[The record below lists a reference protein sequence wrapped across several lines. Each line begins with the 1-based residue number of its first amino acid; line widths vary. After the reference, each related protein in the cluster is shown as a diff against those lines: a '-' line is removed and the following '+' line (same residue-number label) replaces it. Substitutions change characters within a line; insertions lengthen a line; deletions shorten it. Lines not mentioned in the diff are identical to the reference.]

1 LAVCSHDVT
10 AYPGIMRGR
19 TGRVRDAYPVEYERG
34 AHVTQSKPVALWAV
48 PRSISTAFERVF
60 VERDDFEV
68 LHEPFSASYY
78 YGEDRPSDRFADAE
92 PKADYSYERVLE
104 DVFRP
109 REQRVF
115 LKDMAYH
122 AKKVLSPEFA
132 SRFVNTFIV
141 RDPKYVLVSLYKM
154 WPDFTL
160 EETGYEDLY
169 RLFRY
174 ATDAGEDVAV
184 VDAMT
189 FSENPAGVLA
199 AYCEHL
205 EVPFTAGSLTW
216 ESGEVSEWDDWE
228 GWHEDAESSTGIEPA
243 ERRDPEL
250 PEELEAAYE
259 HCLPYYYE
267 LAAHAIPSV
276 ARRSAV
282 GRMEDNREKI
292 LLRTETAIAPHG
304 GDLVDRVVPEEE
316 RRERSME
323 AAELQ
328 KVPLSARALS
338 DLQMISTGVF
348 SPLEGFMLRAEY
360 EGVVEDMRL
369 DGGLAWSLPVILS
382 TDEKKASELSE
393 NALIALVDGTG
404 EPVATMVLRELYGYD
419 KEREARMVYRTTDAD
434 HPGVAALY
442 RQGDVLLGGE
452 VELLRRPDEGRF
464 PRYYYTP
471 AQLRASF
478 AEKGWK
484 RIVGFQT
491 RNPVHRAHEYIQK
504 SALESVDGLL
514 LNPLVGETKSDDIPA
529 DVRMRSYEVI
539 LDRYYPEDRTMLAV
553 FPAAMRYAGPR
564 EAIFHAI
571 CRKNYGCSHFIVGRD
586 HAGVGSYYGTYDAQH
601 IFEEFESEELGIT
614 PLFFEH
620 AFFCTECEGM
630 GSSKTC
636 PHDPDSH
643 VFLSGT
649 KVRELLSKGE
659 YPPPEFS
666 RPEVIEVLM
675 EGQRTHSG

>member
-1 LAVCSHDVT
+1 
-10 AYPGIMRGR
+10 MRGR
-19 TGRVRDAYPVEYERG
+19 TGRGRDAYPVEHERE

-92 PKADYSYERVLE
+92 PKAEYRYERVLE

-115 LKDMAYH
+115 VKDMAYH

-141 RDPKYVLVSLYKM
+141 RDPKYVLMSLYKM

-205 EVPFTAGSLTW
+205 EVPFRSGSLTW
-216 ESGEVSEWDDWE
+216 ESRDVRRWENWE

-250 PEELEAAYE
+250 PKELEGVYE
-259 HCLPYYYE
+259 QCLPYYYE

-276 ARRSAV
+276 ARLTARDA
-282 GRMEDNREKI
+282 GRPDDDKEKI
-292 LLRTETAIAPHG
+292 LLRTESAIAPHG
-304 GDLVDRVVPEEE
+304 GELIDRVVPEEE

-323 AAELQ
+323 AAELP
-328 KVPLSARALS
+328 KVPLSPRALS

-348 SPLEGFMLRAEY
+348 SPLEGFMLREEY
-360 EGVVEDMRL
+360 DGVVEDMRL
-369 DGGLAWSLPVILS
+369 RDGLAWSLPVTLS
-382 TDEKKASELSE
+382 VDEGQAGELSE
-393 NALIALVDGTG
+393 GSEIALVDGTG

-434 HPGVAALY
+434 HPGVAAVY

-452 VELLRRPDEGRF
+452 VELLRPPDEGRF

-471 AQLRASF
+471 EQLRASF

-504 SALESVDGLL
+504 SALETVDGLL

-601 IFEEFESEELGIT
+601 IFEEFEPEELGIT

-620 AFFCTECEGM
+620 AFFCTECGGM

-636 PHDPDSH
+636 PHDPGSH

-649 KVRELLSKGE
+649 KVREMLSRGE

-675 EGQRTHSG
+675 EGQRVESK

>member
-1 LAVCSHDVT
+1 
-10 AYPGIMRGR
+10 M
-19 TGRVRDAYPVEYERG
+19 EYERE
-34 AHVTQSKPVALWAV
+34 ARVRESKPVALWAV

-60 VERDDFEV
+60 LERNDFEV

-78 YGEDRPSDRFADAE
+78 YGEDRKSDRYADAE
-92 PKADYSYERVLE
+92 PRAEYGYARVLE
-104 DVFRP
+104 DVLRP
-109 REQRVF
+109 RERRVF
-115 LKDMAYH
+115 VKDMAYH
-122 AKKVLSPEFA
+122 AKGLLGPGFA

-141 RDPKYVLVSLYKM
+141 RDPKYVLVSLHKM

-174 ATDAGEDVAV
+174 AMDAGQEPVV

-205 EVPFTAGSLTW
+205 EVPFRSGSLTW
-216 ESGEVSEWDDWE
+216 ESRDVSDWDNWE
-228 GWHEDAESSTGIEPA
+228 GWHEEAEKSTGIEPA

-250 PEELEAAYE
+250 PPELEAAYE

-276 ARRSAV
+276 RRQPRDA
-282 GRMEDNREKI
+282 GRPQDEGKKSGI
-292 LLRTETAIAPHG
+292 VLWTESAIAPHG
-304 GDLVDRVVPEEE
+304 GDLVDRTVPEEE
-316 RRERSME
+316 HPERSRR
-323 AAELQ
+323 AAELP
-328 KVPLSARALS
+328 KVPLGRRALS

-348 SPLEGFMLRAEY
+348 SPLEGFMLREDY
-360 EGVVEDMRL
+360 EGVVEEMRL
-369 DGGLAWSLPVILS
+369 GSGLAWTMPITLPV
-382 TDEKKASELSE
+382 DEGRAD
-393 NALIALVDGTG
+393 ALAEGAEVALVDGSG
-404 EPVATMVLRELYGYD
+404 EPVATMTVGERYRYD
-419 KEREARMVYRTTDAD
+419 KEREARRVFRTTDAD

-452 VELLRRPDEGRF
+452 VDLIQAPDPGRF
-464 PRYYYTP
+464 PGYYFTP
-471 AQLRASF
+471 RELRAAF

-484 RIVGFQT
+484 RVVGFQT
-491 RNPVHRAHEYIQK
+491 RNPVHRAQEYIQK
-504 SALESVDGLL
+504 SALETVDGLL

-529 DVRMRSYEVI
+529 DVRIRSYETI
-539 LDRYYPEDRTMLAV
+539 LEKYYPADRTMLAV

-571 CRKNYGCSHFIVGRD
+571 CRKNYGCTHFIVGRD

-601 IFEEFESEELGIT
+601 IFDEFDPEDLGIT

-620 AFFCTECEGM
+620 AFFCLQCQGM

-636 PHDPDSH
+636 PHDPSSH
-643 VFLSGT
+643 VFFSGMR
-649 KVRELLSKGE
+649 VREMLTRGE

-666 RPEVIEVLM
+666 RPEVIEVLI
-675 EGQRTHSG
+675 EGQRAHDAAR

>member
-1 LAVCSHDVT
+1 MLLWCFGPARCPEGQER
-10 AYPGIMRGR
+10 PG
-19 TGRVRDAYPVEYERG
+19 ALPVEYERK
-34 AHVTQSKPVALWAV
+34 ARVTERSKPVALWAV

-60 VERDDFEV
+60 VEREDFEV

-78 YGEDRPSDRFADAE
+78 YGEDRLSDRFADAE
-92 PKADYSYERVLE
+92 TKPEYSFERVAE
-104 DVFRP
+104 DVLRP
-109 REQRVF
+109 REERVF
-115 LKDMAYH
+115 LKDMAYQ

-141 RDPKYVLVSLYKM
+141 RDPKYVLMSLYKM

-169 RLFRY
+169 RMFRY

-205 EVPFTAGSLTW
+205 EVPFAAGSLTW
-216 ESGEVSEWDDWE
+216 ESRDVKRWESWE
-228 GWHEDAESSTGIEPA
+228 GWHADAEESTGIKPA
-243 ERRDPEL
+243 TRRDPDL
-250 PEELEAAYE
+250 PEELEEAYE
-259 HCLPYYYE
+259 YCLPYYYE

-276 ARRSAV
+276 ARRSV
-282 GRMEDNREKI
+282 DDIRENGKKERI
-292 LLRTETAIAPHG
+292 LLRTETQIAPHG
-304 GDLVDRVVPEEE
+304 GELIDRVVPEDE
-316 RRERSME
+316 RRGRAME
-323 AAELQ
+323 AAGLPR
-328 KVPLSARALS
+328 VPLGPRTLS

-348 SPLEGFMLRAEY
+348 SPLEGFMGRDEY
-360 EGVVEDMRL
+360 ESVVEDMRL
-369 DGGLAWSLPVILS
+369 SSGLAWSLPITLS
-382 TDEKKASELSE
+382 VDEDKADELSE
-393 NALIALVDGTG
+393 GSEIALVDGTG
-404 EPVATMVLRELYGYD
+404 EPIATMVLREKYGFD
-419 KEREARMVYRTTDAD
+419 KEREARLVYRTTDAD
-434 HPGVAALY
+434 HPGVAAIH
-442 RQGDVLLGGE
+442 RRGDVLLGGE
-452 VELLRRPDEGRF
+452 VELLRAPDEGRF

-471 AQLRASF
+471 RQLRAAF

-484 RIVGFQT
+484 RVVGFQT

-504 SALESVDGLL
+504 SALETVDGLL

-601 IFEEFESEELGIT
+601 IFDEFEPEELGIT

-620 AFFCTECEGM
+620 AFFCTECQGM

-649 KVRELLSKGE
+649 KVREMLSKGE

-675 EGQRTHSG
+675 EGQRVESR